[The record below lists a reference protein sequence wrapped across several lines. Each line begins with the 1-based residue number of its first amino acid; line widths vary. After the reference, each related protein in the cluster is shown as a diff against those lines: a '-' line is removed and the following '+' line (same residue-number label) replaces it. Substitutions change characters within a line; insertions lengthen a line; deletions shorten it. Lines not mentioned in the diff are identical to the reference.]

1 VARLRSRALLSWNG
15 RDGRS
20 PPRGVR
26 LLAGA
31 IEDVL
36 VIVIAAAATLR
47 AEWKLV
53 ANPLTVQPDAQIH
66 EFWMRKFQDP
76 ALFHDRLTDA
86 LLATGYEPPGFQF
99 VYWVAS
105 HVVDPVFFGE
115 LLPLVL
121 QPLAVWLVYRIVRE
135 HTDWRPA
142 AWTAAALFL
151 VPWDIHRFS
160 GGHPRAFAEPIVLL
174 AVFLLVRRRN
184 AAAAL
189 VPPVGMLLYPPAGLA
204 ALVVVLLATF
214 ERRQRFL
221 LNRER
226 VPWAAASSIGVAVAI
241 LIPRLLTNAS
251 ERLITEAEA
260 RRYPEFGPHG
270 QMHFFAASL
279 LRYLKQNYSGFALR
293 DSGSILAVAALVLLL
308 VRVRNAW
315 LLRWEVWCMPI
326 AALALYGVAQAVLF
340 RLYLPHRYTYPLL
353 PFFCIAIGVALRP
366 TLEALASRSRILAW
380 VAAPI
385 GALGAAAVAL
395 TVFPLGP
402 QLSFSQLGSW
412 FANAGARLAL
422 GLACGALLAA
432 VIWFRRPRE
441 QALTVAAASA
451 AVVAA
456 GVLFAEVAVAGGGTS
471 TSTVCRERALYRYL
485 STLPKD
491 AVIAG
496 DPRTMNC
503 VPLAAR
509 RPVLISTKL
518 YQPWNVAYFK
528 LIRPRMFALVNAL
541 YGSSPE
547 AVVKLRTVYGADYF
561 VVDAKPRTRPWGRM
575 APFTGEM
582 KRLLESGQ
590 TPAARRLPDE
600 CVTWRRA
607 SATVYSLECVAATQP
622 P

>member
-1 VARLRSRALLSWNG
+1 M
-15 RDGRS
+15 
-20 PPRGVR
+20 
-26 LLAGA
+26 
-31 IEDVL
+31 
-36 VIVIAAAATLR
+36 IAH
-47 AEWKLV
+47 
-53 ANPLTVQPDAQIH
+53 PLTVQPDAQIH

-76 ALFHDRLTDA
+76 GLFRDRLTDA

-115 LLPLVL
+115 LLPLAL
-121 QPLAVWLVYRIVRE
+121 QPLSVWLVYRIVRA
-135 HTDWRPA
+135 HTDWRPG
-142 AWTAAALFL
+142 AWAAAALFL

-174 AVFLLVRRRN
+174 AVFLLIRKRN

-204 ALVVVLLATF
+204 ALFVVVLASLDP
-214 ERRQRFL
+214 RQRFL

-226 VPWAAASSIGVAVAI
+226 VPWAAASGIGVAAAV
-241 LIPRLLTNAS
+241 LIPRLLTHAS
-251 ERLITEAEA
+251 ERLISEAEA
-260 RRYPEFGPHG
+260 RRYPEFGPSG
-270 QMHFFAASL
+270 QMHFFASSL
-279 LRYLKQNYSGFALR
+279 LRYLQQNYSGFALR
-293 DSGSILAVAALVLLL
+293 DSGSILAVAALFLLL
-308 VRVRNAW
+308 IRFRNAL

-326 AALALYGVAQAVLF
+326 AALALFGVAQAVLF

-366 TLEALASRSRILAW
+366 TLEALASRSRVVSL

-422 GLACGALLAA
+422 GLAFGALLAA
-432 VIWFRRPRE
+432 LIWFRSPGTRMLGVGP
-441 QALTVAAASA
+441 ASAA
-451 AVVAA
+451 AVVAV
-456 GVLFAEVAVAGGGTS
+456 GVLFAEVAVAGGGAS

-518 YQPWNVAYFK
+518 YQPWNVAYFD
-528 LIRPRMFALVNAL
+528 LIRPRMFDLVDAL
-541 YGSSPE
+541 YGPSPD
-547 AVVKLRTVYGADYF
+547 AVVRLRTVHGADYL
-561 VVDAKPRTRPWGRM
+561 VVDTQPRTRPWGRM

-582 KRLLESGQ
+582 RRLLESGQ
-590 TPAARRLPDE
+590 TPAARRLPNE
-600 CVTWRRA
+600 CVTWRGA
-607 SATVYSLECVAATQP
+607 SATVYSLECVAAAQP